1 MISKKISK
9 KSFNNYFEPSI
20 FAKKKIYTQLE
31 VFDGLP
37 SQKALEAAFF
47 EKGCIHLRGCVGS
60 GISFRLAAAFRTT
73 QRFLLLVLED
83 AEQAAYILNDLE
95 RLLSPEEVLYLPASY
110 RQPYALETT
119 DNANILLRA
128 EVLKKISS
136 SKKPRLVVTY
146 PQAVFEKLISQHTLK
161 RIGIVLKKE
170 ATVKLSKL
178 NEQLFEMGF
187 ERVDFVTEPGEF
199 AVRGGI
205 IDVFSFAYQHPY
217 RIEFFDDT
225 LERLS
230 SFEVSSQRSIT
241 TYEHLEILP
250 NTSTVQTTDHRKTIL
265 YFFPEK
271 SAFVFGNLDKITA
284 QLDRLYEKANATY
297 SAKKVEAQYPP
308 ETLFVNG
315 EEWLQNCEAKSI
327 LLLERSDQLAV
338 NQQISIKQSPQPSFN
353 KNFKLLID
361 YLDKNHKKGYKN
373 TLFCSHEQQAKR
385 FHDIFQE
392 QEETVHYT
400 TEVLPLFQGFED
412 LEVQWAC
419 FTDHQIFERYHKFRL
434 KSENTKKQALSLK
447 ELTQMEV
454 GDYVTHIDH
463 GIGQFG
469 GLQKIEVE
477 GHPQEAIK
485 LIYGERDIL
494 YLSIHALHKIS
505 KYNGKE
511 GAVPKLYKLGSKAWK
526 ALKKKTKKKVKEI
539 AFDLIQLYAKRR
551 EKIGFSCAPDSYLQ
565 WELEASFLFED
576 TPDQSKATAA
586 IKKDMESKRPMDRLV
601 CGDVGFGK
609 TEVAIRA
616 AFKAVDN
623 SKQVIVLVPTTILAF
638 QHFKTFSSRLKDL
651 PVRVDYLNRFRSAK
665 DKTQILK
672 DLAEGKIDILIGT
685 HQLVNKNVVFKD
697 LGLLIVDEEQK
708 FGVAVKE
715 KIRSLKAN
723 IDVLTLTATPIPRT
737 LQFSLMAARDL
748 SVIATP
754 PPNRYPIESE
764 VIRFNEAQIRDGILY
779 ELQRGGQV
787 YFIHNRVENIKE
799 IAGMIQRLVPDARIG
814 IGHGQ
819 LQGTQLEKTLLGFM
833 EGVYDILIATTII
846 ENGLDVPN
854 ANTLFIHNAQNFGL
868 SDLHQMRGRVG
879 RSNKKAFCYFLT
891 PPLSALSSDA
901 QKRIRTIEQFS
912 ALGSGIQIAMKDLEI
927 RGAGDLLG
935 GEQSGFI
942 NEIGFETYQKILQ
955 EAIEELKENE
965 FKSLYEEQ
973 QTEGLKAYVKE
984 VQIDTDLE
992 AYLPDDYLSIV
1003 KERLALYQTLSQIKT
1018 AEELKDFEAQLID
1031 RFGPLPEQAIELI
1044 ESVRLKWVAV
1054 QLGMERLVLKKK
1066 IGLCYF
1072 LANQQSEFFQSPQ
1085 FSHLLEQIQKQSN
1098 QLAIKEK
1105 ATAQGPKLLLRIKS
1119 VHSMKEAKERLEKL
1133 QLPKATLNS

>member
-1 MISKKISK
+1 M
-9 KSFNNYFEPSI
+9 
-20 FAKKKIYTQLE
+20 
-31 VFDGLP
+31 
-37 SQKALEAAFF
+37 
-47 EKGCIHLRGCVGS
+47 
-60 GISFRLAAAFRTT
+60 AAAFRTT

-95 RLLSPEEVLYLPASY
+95 LLLSPEEVLYLPASY

-265 YFFPEK
+265 DFFPEK

-308 ETLFVNG
+308 ETLFVSG

-400 TEVLPLFQGFED
+400 TEVLSLFQGFED

-469 GLQKIEVE
+469 GLQKIELE

-526 ALKKKTKKKVKEI
+526 ALKQKTKKKVKEI

-651 PVRVDYLNRFRSAK
+651 PVRVEYLNRFRSAK

-1072 LANQQSEFFQSPQ
+1072 LGDQQSEFFQSSQ
-1085 FSHLLEQIQKQSN
+1085 FSHLLEQVQKQSN

-1133 QLPKATLNS
+1133 QLPKVILNS